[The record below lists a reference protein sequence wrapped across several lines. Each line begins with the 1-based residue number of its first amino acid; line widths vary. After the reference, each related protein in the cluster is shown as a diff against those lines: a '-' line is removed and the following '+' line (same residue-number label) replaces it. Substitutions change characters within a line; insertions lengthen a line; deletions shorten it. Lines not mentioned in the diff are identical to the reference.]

1 MKATKEGSA
10 TLVSGMPKIDEVIK
24 KFGAHERENPPF
36 VIVGL
41 IKLPSTGWNGGILA
55 FAMTEWSAYSI
66 RNILNPYGNDAVLVG
81 TLNITQAEKH
91 MMLLPH
97 PTLLT
102 TQVLNNI
109 DILPNQIQKQ
119 L

>member
-66 RNILNPYGNDAVLVG
+66 RNILNPYGNDAVLVRHTEHHPNG
-81 TLNITQAEKH
+81 ETYDVAATSDITDDASVE
-91 MMLLPH
+91 
-97 PTLLT
+97 
-102 TQVLNNI
+102 
-109 DILPNQIQKQ
+109 
-119 L
+119 